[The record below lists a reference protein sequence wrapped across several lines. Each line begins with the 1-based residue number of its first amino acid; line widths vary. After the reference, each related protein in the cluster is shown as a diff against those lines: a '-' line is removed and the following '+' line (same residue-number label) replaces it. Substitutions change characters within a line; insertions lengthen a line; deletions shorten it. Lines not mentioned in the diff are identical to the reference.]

1 MVEDKKKGVK
11 NAGFVA
17 LGLAGL
23 FAGFMLIVLA
33 ILAYMRSKRSSSKPK
48 KNMAD
53 FKPADEAKE
62 EDSDDEHKIDADKHV
77 LEMTNYQADHEEKDI
92 NYL

>member
-1 MVEDKKKGVK
+1 M
-11 NAGFVA
+11 FII
-17 LGLAGL
+17 LS
-23 FAGFMLIVLA
+23 
-33 ILAYMRSKRSSSKPK
+33 ILAYVKLRSKSSSSKPDK
-48 KNMAD
+48 KMAD
-53 FKPADEAKE
+53 FKPADKAKAKE